1 MKNIDTGLMAH
12 YEQTVT
18 TVAQFI
24 KIVREDGAT
33 FGFTSTNIVVT
44 VAGLEYEPGWTPTAI
59 ASSEAL
65 SVDNFEMVLLPDLD
79 GGNVTAIDLQTGK
92 WDNAFFEIFEADY
105 LTPNSGQN
113 ILKRGWTGNVTIR
126 NGQFVIEFRSLSQRL
141 QPQQGILL
149 SKTCRAQLGD
159 SKCRVNLMY
168 FTVTGTLTA
177 VASNQVFT
185 DSSRTEVD
193 DWFGEGIIE
202 FTSGANAGYRRKVKS
217 YTDAGVFTV
226 FEAFPFDVEV
236 GDTYEAIAG
245 CRKRHDRQTSNP
257 TGVSDCVDKF
267 DNILNFQGEPHGQG
281 SDKLTA
287 NPS

>member
-18 TVAQFI
+18 TIAQFI
-24 KIVREDGAT
+24 KIVREDGET
-33 FGFTSTNIVVT
+33 FGFTSTNMTVT
-44 VAGLEYEPGWTPTAI
+44 VGDLDYEPGWTPTAI

-159 SKCRVNLMY
+159 SRCRVNLMY
-168 FTVTGTLTA
+168 FTVTGT
-177 VASNQVFT
+177 VGFFT
-185 DSSRTEVD
+185 SDRKTFSDATFAEPED
-193 DWFGEGIIE
+193 YFGEGSVT
-202 FTSGANAGYRRKVKS
+202 FTSGPNAGYTRKVKS
-217 YTDAGVFTV
+217 YIGNV
-226 FEAFPFDVEV
+226 FEVFEPFPFDIAN
-236 GDTYEAIAG
+236 GHTFEAVAG
-245 CRKRHDRQTSNP
+245 CRKRHERTNANP
-257 TGVSDCVDKF
+257 TGTSDCIDKF
-267 DNILNFQGEPHGQG
+267 NNVLNFYGEPHGTG
-281 SDKLTA
+281 ADKLTA
-287 NPS
+287 NIT